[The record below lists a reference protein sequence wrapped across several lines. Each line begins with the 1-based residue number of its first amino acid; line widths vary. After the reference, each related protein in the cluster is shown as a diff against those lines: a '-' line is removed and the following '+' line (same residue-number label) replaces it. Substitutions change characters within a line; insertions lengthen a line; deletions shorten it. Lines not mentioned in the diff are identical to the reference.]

1 MPMAREYKLK
11 RDTMDKD
18 ERTVPPDM
26 FRRYIKTEKRSY
38 NKIIKQQ
45 KIMAKVY
52 MFLANGSEEIE
63 SLIPVDIFRRG
74 GVEVKTVSTT
84 KSEYVELS
92 HGVTIKADLKF
103 EDADFSDADLLML
116 PGGLPGATNLNEHEG
131 VRKALLEQYNNGKLV
146 AAICAAPLVF
156 GSLGIVK
163 GKRATCYP
171 GFEKYLDGAEYT
183 HELYTVDGNVVTGE
197 GPTAT
202 LPYAYKLLAIL
213 TSEETAHAVAE
224 GMMYLHLMEK

>member
-1 MPMAREYKLK
+1 
-11 RDTMDKD
+11 
-18 ERTVPPDM
+18 
-26 FRRYIKTEKRSY
+26 
-38 NKIIKQQ
+38 
-45 KIMAKVY
+45 MAKVY

-74 GVEVKTVSTT
+74 GVEVKAVSIND
-84 KSEYVELS
+84 SEFVEMA

-103 EDADFSDADLLML
+103 EGNDFSDADLLML
-116 PGGLPGATNLNEHEG
+116 PGGLPGATNLNDHEG
-131 VRKALLEQYNNGKLV
+131 VRKAILKQFESGKLV

-171 GFEKYLDGAEYT
+171 GFEKYLEGAEYT

-197 GPTAT
+197 GPAAT
-202 LPYAYKLLAIL
+202 LPYAYALLAML
-213 TSEETAHAVAE
+213 TDEKTAHDVAE
-224 GMMYLHLMEK
+224 GMMYLHLMDKK